1 MIDDIDRIM
10 SVMAQAFDPHWGE
23 AWTRRQIEDALTLP
37 ATGYVLAGQDGD
49 WPGSDEDA
57 AAFALNRQTLD
68 EAELLLIAVV
78 PHARGR
84 GLGRAVLEQVI
95 AGTRARGGAKLFLE
109 MRHNNPAEHLY
120 RALGFEPVGRRPN
133 YYRLADGTRL
143 DAVTFA
149 LQL

>member
-10 SVMAQAFDPHWGE
+10 SVMTQAFDPYWGE

-37 ATGYVLAGQDGD
+37 TTGYVLAGRDGG
-49 WPGSDEDA
+49 WPGTDEDA
-57 AAFALNRQTLD
+57 AAFALTRQAVD
-68 EAELLLIAVV
+68 EAELLLIAVA
-78 PHARGR
+78 PDARGR

-95 AGTRARGGAKLFLE
+95 AETRARGGAKLFLE
-109 MRHNNPAEHLY
+109 MRHNNPAEQLY

-149 LQL
+149 LEL

>member
-1 MIDDIDRIM
+1 MEDVDRIM
-10 SVMAQAFDPHWGE
+10 AVMAQAFDPHWGE

-37 ATGYVLAGQDGD
+37 TTGYVLAGHDGN
-49 WPGSDEDA
+49 WHGEEQEA
-57 AAFALNRQTLD
+57 AAFALTRQTLD

-78 PHARGR
+78 PHAQGR
-84 GLGRAVLEQVI
+84 GLGRSVLAQVI
-95 AGTRARGGAKLFLE
+95 SEARSRGAAKLFLE

-120 RALGFEPVGRRPN
+120 RAVGFEPVGRRPN

-149 LQL
+149 LPL

>member
-23 AWTRRQIEDALTLP
+23 AWNRRQIGDALLLP
-37 ATGYVLAGQDGD
+37 ATGYILADASGQ
-49 WPGSDEDA
+49 WPAEGRDA
-57 AAFALNRQTLD
+57 AAFALTRQTLD

-78 PHARGR
+78 PQERGR
-84 GLGRAVLEQVI
+84 GLGRIVLEQVI
-95 AGTRARGGAKLFLE
+95 AAVRGRGAAKLFLE

-120 RALGFEPVGRRPN
+120 RALGFVPVGRRPA
-133 YYRLADGTRL
+133 YYRLADGSRL

-149 LQL
+149 LAL